1 MASLPTPQAQGKRPF
16 FAAPPSLDPIA
27 KPPPS
32 FHQPAAL
39 PSASSSSSAPA
50 QRPAKRARTAAAPN
64 GNYKGYYARRR
75 GAGGGG
81 GGSRASDAADERL
94 ALVPAEWIKG
104 KRVLDVGCNAG
115 AVTVEMAQRAGAA
128 KVTGVDIDPELV
140 RAARKHADLAWSR
153 QAPLSRLLEEA
164 AHLSSSSSRSS
175 SQAAPLLP
183 LVLDE
188 STSPF
193 VPSSSSYFP
202 SSLARMF
209 GFLPSPRSAPGLLT
223 TFHPQAE
230 VETAGVLRRGKRKVM
245 PREVRAF
252 PENVRFV
259 CADWVN
265 DEIPDDREGYEVIVA
280 FSVTKWIHLHTLNA
294 GLLTFFRRAFD
305 ALLPGGRLLL
315 EPQPFST
322 YARSARADPLLQANY
337 ARLREGAEKGWKAEE
352 GDFERVL
359 IELVGFEKRELLG
372 ETGRVGSTF
381 RRPVEVYTKR
391 GGGSW
396 GV

>member
-1 MASLPTPQAQGKRPF
+1 MAALPTPQAQGKRPL
-16 FAAPPSLDPIA
+16 FAATPVLDPVA

-32 FHQPAAL
+32 FHQP
-39 PSASSSSSAPA
+39 SSSSAGPGPA
-50 QRPAKRARTAAAPN
+50 APRPAKRARTTAAPN
-64 GNYKGYYARRR
+64 GNYRGYYARRR
-75 GAGGGG
+75 QGESA
-81 GGSRASDAADERL
+81 RPDAADDRVALIPPQWVAGRRL
-94 ALVPAEWIKG
+94 
-104 KRVLDVGCNAG
+104 LDVGCNAG
-115 AVTVEMAQRAGAA
+115 AVTVELAQRRGAA
-128 KVTGVDIDPELV
+128 KVVGVDIDPELV

-153 QAPLSRLLEEA
+153 QSPLQRLVDEA
-164 AHLSSSSSRSS
+164 AHLAASPSSTV
-175 SQAAPLLP
+175 PLPALE
-183 LVLDE
+183 LDE

-193 VPSSSSYFP
+193 TAAAPAYFP
-202 SSLARMF
+202 ASLARMF
-209 GFLPSPRSAPGLLT
+209 GFLPAPRTAPGLLT
-223 TFHPQAE
+223 TLHPQAE
-230 VETAGVLRRGKRKVM
+230 VETQGVLRRGKRKVM

-265 DEIPDDREGYEVIVA
+265 DEIADDRDGYDVIVA
-280 FSVTKWIHLHTLNA
+280 FSVTKWIHLHSLNA

-305 ALLPGGRLLL
+305 ALLPGGKLIL

-322 YARSARADPLLQANY
+322 YARSARAEPLLQANY
-337 ARLREGAEKGWKAEE
+337 ARLREGAEKGWRAED

-381 RRPVEVYTKR
+381 RRPVEAYTKR